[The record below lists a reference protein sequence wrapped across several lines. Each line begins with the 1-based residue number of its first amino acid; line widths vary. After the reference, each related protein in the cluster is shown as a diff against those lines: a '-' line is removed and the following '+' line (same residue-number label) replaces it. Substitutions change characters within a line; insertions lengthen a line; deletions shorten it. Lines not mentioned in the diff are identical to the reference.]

1 MVLITGLDSIIESL
15 YLRDDL
21 TSNSKKS
28 DILVNPV
35 SSYVIGKTIIINLKG
50 YSRNRITELLDNK
63 NTVIC
68 RFNINDDRVI
78 VDPYE
83 LRMNESIMPL
93 GMKVNLINEE
103 MYDKVNHSYDSDN
116 RVLYYPKPI
125 KCMDY
130 HVDGSLTLLGYL
142 AYQLGYSI
150 NDVADTKFRY
160 LDVIK
165 MKNGIII

>member
-1 MVLITGLDSIIESL
+1 MILITGLDSIIESL

-28 DILVNPV
+28 DVLVNPV

-50 YSRNRITELLDNK
+50 YPRTRLDELIDNQ
-63 NTVIC
+63 NTVIS
-68 RFNINDDRVI
+68 RFDLNDDRVI

-83 LRMNESIMPL
+83 LRMNDSIHPL
-93 GMKVNLINEE
+93 GTKVNVINEE
-103 MYDKVNHSYDSDN
+103 MYDKVNHIYDSN
-116 RVLYYPKPI
+116 ERVLYYPKPM

-130 HVDGSLTLLGYL
+130 HVDGNLTLLGYL
-142 AYQLGYSI
+142 AYQLGYPI
-150 NDVADTKFRY
+150 DDVTDTEFKY

>member
-1 MVLITGLDSIIESL
+1 MILITGLDSIIESL
-15 YLRDDL
+15 YLKDDL
-21 TSNSKKS
+21 TSNSKKAN
-28 DILVNPV
+28 ILVNPV
-35 SSYVIGKTIIINLKG
+35 GSYVIGKTIIINLKG
-50 YSRNRITELLDNK
+50 YSSSRITELLDNK

-68 RFNINDDRVI
+68 RFDTDDDRVI

-93 GMKVNLINEE
+93 GMKINLINEE
-103 MYDKVNHSYDSDN
+103 IYDKVNHIYDSDN
-116 RVLYYPKPI
+116 RILYYPKPI

-130 HVDGSLTLLGYL
+130 HVDGKLTLLGYL

-150 NDVADTKFRY
+150 DDVSDTKFNH

>member
-1 MVLITGLDSIIESL
+1 MILITGLDSIIESL

-35 SSYVIGKTIIINLKG
+35 SSYVIGKTIIISLKR
-50 YSRNRITELLDNK
+50 YPKSRIDELLDNK
-63 NTVIC
+63 NTVIS
-68 RFNINDDRVI
+68 RFNVGDDRVI

-93 GMKVNLINEE
+93 GKKVNIINEE
-103 MYDKVNHSYDSDN
+103 MYDKVSHIFDSDN
-116 RVLYYPKPI
+116 RILYYPKPM

-130 HVDGSLTLLGYL
+130 HVNGKLTSLGYL

-150 NDVADTKFRY
+150 DDVSDTEFKY